1 MIRFENKTK
10 TIIKYQNLSTWLNH
24 ITMEEEKKTGDIT
37 YVFCDDNFLLKKNQK
52 FLNHETL
59 TDIITFDYS
68 DNKIISGDILISI
81 DRVKDNAKIFKV
93 SFFNE
98 LKRVMAHGLLHLIGY
113 NDKTEKEI
121 TLMRDKENYYLSK
134 S

>member
-10 TIIKYQNLSTWLNH
+10 TIIKYQNLSTWLNR

-68 DNKIISGDILISI
+68 DNKIISGDIIISI

>member
-10 TIIKYQNLSTWLNH
+10 AFLEYQNLIKWLNS
-24 ITMEEEKKTGDIT
+24 IIMEEGKKIGDIT
-37 YVFCDDNFLLKKNQK
+37 YVFCDDKFLLKKNQK

-81 DRVKDNAKIFKV
+81 DRIKDNAKIYKA

-121 TLMRDKENYYLSK
+121 NLMRDKENYYLSK

>member
-10 TIIKYQNLSTWLNH
+10 TIIKYQNLSTWLNR

-68 DNKIISGDILISI
+68 DNKIISGDIIISI

-113 NDKTEKEI
+113 NDKSEKEI

>member
-1 MIRFENKTK
+1 MIHFENKTK

-24 ITMEEEKKTGDIT
+24 ITKEEEKKTGDIT

>member
-10 TIIKYQNLSTWLNH
+10 TIIKYQNLSTWLNR

-37 YVFCDDNFLLKKNQK
+37 YVVCDDNFLLKKNQK

-68 DNKIISGDILISI
+68 FHNVCFW
-81 DRVKDNAKIFKV
+81 RFP
-93 SFFNE
+93 
-98 LKRVMAHGLLHLIGY
+98 
-113 NDKTEKEI
+113 
-121 TLMRDKENYYLSK
+121 
-134 S
+134 